1 MKKTDKKCSS
11 KKSISSLAEEISK
24 PVIENPEFKTPI
36 INIETQNPPTESF
49 QNLPNSQKQQA
60 TKPKDLRIPPTGSI
74 ISKTYRGQQVEV
86 KVLENGFEYKGKLYK
101 SISRVAMTITKRQIS
116 GYVFF
121 GLSKWVRA
129 NFRPYR
135 GVFAP
140 F

>member
-1 MKKTDKKCSS
+1 MKKINKKCSS

-36 INIETQNPPTESF
+36 INIETQNPPTETL

-60 TKPKDLRIPPTGSI
+60 TKQKDLRILPEGSI
-74 ISKTYRGQQVEV
+74 ISKTYRGQQIEV
-86 KVLENGFEYKGKLYK
+86 KVLENGFEYKGKVYK

-121 GLSKWVRA
+121 GLSK
-129 NFRPYR
+129 
-135 GVFAP
+135 
-140 F
+140 